1 MMRPRLWMAFV
12 LIFTMVAQVSAQ
24 SELRKAEKLL
34 KLKAFDLAIKNYKSA
49 LAKHPDNASGHAQ
62 LGEAYLMTNQ
72 LLDALKSYEKA
83 FSLEGN
89 VESKYKLQYA
99 TALKKVGLYDLAES
113 VFFEYASVDK
123 DVAHHMLASTE
134 YAKSLLQ
141 QPDKYDIVSFGQN
154 SKSADF
160 GVTFYKDQVVFCSFR
175 EDLKRENDKKN
186 QSYIQKKGNQLFTV
200 AQAGGGNP
208 DFLRPDYKEI
218 YNIGPLSYSKDGG
231 LVAFMRNTFTT
242 GSNQIFSDESNMS
255 IYVAFTTEDGDF
267 TDEKP
272 FPYNQIEYSY
282 AFPNLGFDGSALYFA
297 SNRPGGL
304 GGFDLYVSYFQEGKW
319 SKPENLG
326 PEVNTAGN
334 EITPFFDGDQLY
346 FASDFH
352 FGLGGYDN
360 FSATVNNGVWSQPQ
374 NLGKGIN
381 SPSDDYYLSPDLE
394 GNTLYFS
401 SNRLGGRG
409 SDDIYIA
416 YPLQQEE
423 ERPLAIIEE
432 YNVPKAVNLDDLARE
447 VQSDITPIT
456 DVNNTSQTLTDPSIV
471 AVSTGESVAI
481 ISEGTL
487 DDFSGA
493 KLTAITT
500 PSLPDVGPVDEWAEV
515 FFIQLASLARSEG
528 KIERY
533 ESLSALGRLYRF
545 FKSSSVKIRLGTFS
559 TRSHAEDVLRD
570 VHRHGY
576 RDAFITR
583 DILASSSYE
592 LLGSDPNGSDAND
605 WVNDYNP
612 SSSYKVK
619 LASYTDPLKFQV
631 DKVLDLGRLEQWTK
645 GEWTI
650 FIIGGFETIDDAKR
664 ARIKALNRG
673 FVDAE
678 LVEDNE
684 GILSRV
690 SEN

>member
-481 ISEGTL
+481 ISEGAPV
-487 DDFSGA
+487 DFSGA

-515 FFIQLASLARSEG
+515 FFIQLASLVRSEG

>member
-1 MMRPRLWMAFV
+1 M

-282 AFPNLGFDGSALYFA
+282 AFPNLGFDGSALYFS